1 MNKFFKGVKK
11 MANDFQDKIIGVRE
25 KTQTRK
31 EEDRKLKD
39 WKIKL
44 DNAKAGYD
52 QARSDMKTF
61 ESYYVGTRTPQANP
75 NTGKTVKKQAT
86 NVRNIVYELIESQVD
101 SSIPMPKVRAIHA
114 EDDELAKKIERLLEN
129 KIKTCHFAEINDFME
144 RTVPVQGGDFF
155 LVEWDSK
162 AGLHSQ
168 LGDIKVTE
176 VHPKRFIPQPGC
188 VEVRDMDYF
197 FIQTLMTKAA
207 VKRTY
212 EVDVSDAEDD
222 DNLKEDREN
231 GSYSSDLVTVNTAYY
246 KNDEDGVGIY
256 TWCDNYKLLDIKD
269 YLARHLDRCAEC
281 GAVMVDG
288 VCPEC
293 GSKKKKDST
302 EDYEELIDTLTV
314 KVDGQEN
321 PMQVPQMVEQ
331 PMVDEMGNPVL
342 DMMGQPKMTMK
353 KEKKKVPYY
362 KPNVYPVVLRRNIS
376 SQDNLLGQSDVKPI
390 IDQQDTIMKLGT
402 KINEKLLTGGS
413 YVTLPKGV
421 DVEKNEKEFKVIRLD
436 NAAQKQLIDVITLQP
451 NTTTDVTMLETNY
464 QWAKSSLG
472 ITDSYQGK
480 YDASART
487 GTAKQYAINQAA
499 GRLESKRTL
508 KNEAYANLYELMF
521 KFWLAYADTD
531 EEITTVGPGG
541 ETDHERLNR
550 HEFLKIDSSG
560 EFYWDDEFI
569 FETDPTSTLMANR
582 EAMWA
587 QTDQKLQSQAFGP
600 LGELETLRTYWT
612 FMKASGYPNA
622 GTALDI
628 VEARIAEQKQ
638 QAQMEAE
645 LMAQQQQEQ
654 PMEGEM
660 QDAMP
665 VM

>member
-1 MNKFFKGVKK
+1 
-11 MANDFQDKIIGVRE
+11 
-25 KTQTRK
+25 
-31 EEDRKLKD
+31 
-39 WKIKL
+39 
-44 DNAKAGYD
+44 
-52 QARSDMKTF
+52 
-61 ESYYVGTRTPQANP
+61 
-75 NTGKTVKKQAT
+75 
-86 NVRNIVYELIESQVD
+86 
-101 SSIPMPKVRAIHA
+101 
-114 EDDELAKKIERLLEN
+114 
-129 KIKTCHFAEINDFME
+129 
-144 RTVPVQGGDFF
+144 
-155 LVEWDSK
+155 
-162 AGLHSQ
+162 
-168 LGDIKVTE
+168 
-176 VHPKRFIPQPGC
+176 
-188 VEVRDMDYF
+188 
-197 FIQTLMTKAA
+197 
-207 VKRTY
+207 
-212 EVDVSDAEDD
+212 
-222 DNLKEDREN
+222 
-231 GSYSSDLVTVNTAYY
+231 
-246 KNDEDGVGIY
+246 
-256 TWCDNYKLLDIKD
+256 
-269 YLARHLDRCAEC
+269 
-281 GAVMVDG
+281 
-288 VCPEC
+288 
-293 GSKKKKDST
+293 
-302 EDYEELIDTLTV
+302 
-314 KVDGQEN
+314 
-321 PMQVPQMVEQ
+321 
-331 PMVDEMGNPVL
+331 MGNPIL
-342 DMMGQPKMTMK
+342 DMMGQPQMTMK

-376 SQDNLLGQSDVKPI
+376 AQDSLLGQSDVKPI

-421 DVEKNEKEFKVIRLD
+421 DVERTEKEFKIIRLD

-451 NTTTDVTMLETNY
+451 NTATDVTMLETNY

-521 KFWLAYADTD
+521 KFWLAYADSD
-531 EEITTVGPGG
+531 EEITTVGPEGQ
-541 ETDHERLNR
+541 TDHERLNR

-582 EAMWA
+582 EAMWQ
-587 QTDQKLQSQAFGP
+587 QTDMKLQSQAFGP

-628 VEARIAEQKQ
+628 IEARIAEQKQ

-665 VM
+665 IM